1 MSKSVDCNN
10 CSAKFQNFKLYIQ
23 HLIGQRCRKDSMV
36 QNTKTSPK
44 RKSEEPAGNVSKSV
58 KMTIT
63 EAIIPQQNK
72 SQAVNVKNGKARCEF
87 CMRMIKPRGM
97 TQHLNI
103 VHKCKHC
110 DQLVES
116 IDDHIQAAHA
126 QEPCPHC
133 TKLFASKAKVDSH
146 IQEEHL
152 RTCSQCDDT
161 FYTESSLNQ
170 HVEDVHASEYCDIC
184 DEKLRKADN
193 MMDDHKDKVH
203 GIKSKVM
210 KTFGNGMMFMMV
222 AE

>member
-133 TKLFASKAKVDSH
+133 TKLFVS
-146 IQEEHL
+146 
-152 RTCSQCDDT
+152 
-161 FYTESSLNQ
+161 
-170 HVEDVHASEYCDIC
+170 
-184 DEKLRKADN
+184 
-193 MMDDHKDKVH
+193 KDKVDH
-203 GIKSKVM
+203 ARSEKSSTQEKKRRRRDNKPRRRARNAEERSKPQVEGTQPITRNPRSRARDRNPM
-210 KTFGNGMMFMMV
+210 SRGRDTPWSMV
-222 AE
+222 L